1 MNEQQNLENRLI
13 SDSNEMKTNSS
24 DNELDNSETT
34 TTEATSHNITQI
46 NEGKVSGQQS
56 AGDNSNQLQ
65 NVINVYPSEQN
76 EEIFIDPTTP
86 YYKDSQLFGFNFD
99 DLPRYSKTLQEENII
114 LVSCFHPSILKAAAD
129 ALVESVNNFVD
140 KRYLNLDQKSSIEI
154 DFLKDQ
160 ELGNKEGSLVVV
172 NAVKTTQFLDWFT
185 TYNNVL
191 DRASFKE
198 ELKAKNRF
206 LICLIDLEMLEKALQ
221 SKMQDSLHFCHWQ
234 VPFFSNLIKE
244 TFPMHATE
252 IEKKITQQ
260 REKGLWGRS
269 DKEFYELVNG
279 FTKNG
284 HLFKELEKREA
295 DNAREILYEERTGES
310 SLFKDGEDLENMV
323 LYVAVFFPELSPSSF
338 YEVVSSLIAKDTTFI
353 TFTEV
358 ITEGEESKIVEK
370 KQERL
375 LIDIWKKD
383 SDKILKKC
391 HLKAVKSREKSRV
404 IDFDSPY
411 LRIDLREYIEAEY
424 STFFRSNFERVQDIG
439 LLFYS
444 SQRVTENVIRLYADV
459 IESYSE
465 DYAEDWLCQV
475 ILRSAKNFELE
486 DDLGASSQK
495 EIFGQLL
502 ELDTLKDG
510 LIIDRISSLIREI
523 LNYSQLQNVVKNF
536 LDKLILWKYD
546 EHLLKIVKRL
556 RFAPQFDQFYWI
568 KQLLEQGKE
577 KEGAN
582 EFLDKQLMQ
591 SGYRIYEL
599 LEKLKTWLPEINTEN
614 YSDSRKSVLQVF
626 FRYCLKTKE
635 RFPEKNYGKWP
646 PRLPLLAVLSKS
658 SSSTNLETLFYWLFY
673 PGLEKVS
680 SNCSLTKR
688 GELISEW
695 WIIIH
700 GLEKVDVSPDVAD
713 AMNTFLSA
721 VITATT
727 SNQQEKLLAFWENRK
742 QELLEEMTSRVDDT
756 KKPKL
761 SKFPEK
767 VQQDIK
773 ILNHK
778 RQILNKLT
786 KEFSALKG

>member
-76 EEIFIDPTTP
+76 EEIFNDPTTP
-86 YYKDSQLFGFNFD
+86 YYKDSKLFGFDFD

-114 LVSCFHPSILKAAAD
+114 LVSCFHPNILKAAAD
-129 ALVESVNNFVD
+129 ALVETVDNFVD
-140 KRYLNLDQKSSIEI
+140 KRYLPLMDIN
-154 DFLKDQ
+154 DFLKYQ
-160 ELGNKEGSLVVV
+160 EEGKLVVV

-234 VPFFSNLIKE
+234 VPFLSNLIKE

-495 EIFGQLL
+495 GIFGQLL

-523 LNYSQLQNVVKNF
+523 LNYSQLQNVLKNF
-536 LDKLILWKYD
+536 LQKLILWKYD

-568 KQLLEQGKE
+568 KQLLETGKE

-700 GLEKVDVSPDVAD
+700 GFEKVDVSPDVAD
-713 AMNTFLSA
+713 AMNTFVSA

-767 VQQDIK
+767 VQQDIE
-773 ILNHK
+773 ILNRK
-778 RQILNKLT
+778 RQILSKLT
-786 KEFSALKG
+786 KEFSALKY

>member
-1 MNEQQNLENRLI
+1 MNEQQNLENLLI

-24 DNELDNSETT
+24 DNEVDNSETT

-76 EEIFIDPTTP
+76 EEIFNDPTTP
-86 YYKDSQLFGFNFD
+86 YYRDSKLFGFDFD

-129 ALVESVNNFVD
+129 ALVESVDNFVD
-140 KRYLNLDQKSSIEI
+140 KRYLPLMDIN
-154 DFLKDQ
+154 DFLKYQ
-160 ELGNKEGSLVVV
+160 EEGKLVVV

-234 VPFFSNLIKE
+234 VPFLSNLIKE

-383 SDKILKKC
+383 SDKI
-391 HLKAVKSREKSRV
+391 
-404 IDFDSPY
+404 
-411 LRIDLREYIEAEY
+411 
-424 STFFRSNFERVQDIG
+424 
-439 LLFYS
+439 
-444 SQRVTENVIRLYADV
+444 
-459 IESYSE
+459 
-465 DYAEDWLCQV
+465 
-475 ILRSAKNFELE
+475 
-486 DDLGASSQK
+486 
-495 EIFGQLL
+495 
-502 ELDTLKDG
+502 
-510 LIIDRISSLIREI
+510 
-523 LNYSQLQNVVKNF
+523 
-536 LDKLILWKYD
+536 
-546 EHLLKIVKRL
+546 
-556 RFAPQFDQFYWI
+556 
-568 KQLLEQGKE
+568 
-577 KEGAN
+577 
-582 EFLDKQLMQ
+582 
-591 SGYRIYEL
+591 
-599 LEKLKTWLPEINTEN
+599 
-614 YSDSRKSVLQVF
+614 
-626 FRYCLKTKE
+626 
-635 RFPEKNYGKWP
+635 
-646 PRLPLLAVLSKS
+646 
-658 SSSTNLETLFYWLFY
+658 
-673 PGLEKVS
+673 
-680 SNCSLTKR
+680 
-688 GELISEW
+688 
-695 WIIIH
+695 
-700 GLEKVDVSPDVAD
+700 
-713 AMNTFLSA
+713 
-721 VITATT
+721 
-727 SNQQEKLLAFWENRK
+727 
-742 QELLEEMTSRVDDT
+742 
-756 KKPKL
+756 
-761 SKFPEK
+761 
-767 VQQDIK
+767 
-773 ILNHK
+773 
-778 RQILNKLT
+778 
-786 KEFSALKG
+786 